1 MATGL
6 MKDASAAV
14 KALPR
19 AFAGK
24 AVDPE
29 ASIGVVVA
37 FAETARREG
46 LLALEEAAKSVEDP
60 FLRKG
65 IELAVDGTD
74 PEELREILAA
84 EIHSK
89 KQEDKVASKF
99 FGDMD
104 GLPHTL
110 GIIGPVMGLLPV
122 PANLPAPDT
131 LAPPTT

>member
-1 MATGL
+1 MIIVIGGTIGVTMATGL

-14 KALPR
+14 KAPPR

-60 FLRKG
+60 FLPTG
-65 IELAVDGTD
+65 IELSVDGTA
-74 PEELREILAA
+74 PAELRA
-84 EIHSK
+84 IHQTESHPRS
-89 KQEDKVASKF
+89 QENNVASQ
-99 FGDMD
+99 
-104 GLPHTL
+104 
-110 GIIGPVMGLLPV
+110 
-122 PANLPAPDT
+122 
-131 LAPPTT
+131 

>member
-1 MATGL
+1 MIIVIGGTIGVTMATGL

-37 FAETARREG
+37 FADTARREG

-65 IELAVDGTD
+65 IELAVAGTD
-74 PEELREILAA
+74 PEALRVIPQAEL
-84 EIHSK
+84 HSHK
-89 KQEDKVASKF
+89 TEDKVGSKF
-99 FGDMD
+99 FGHLG
-104 GLPHTL
+104 GLPHTFSP
-110 GIIGPVMGLLPV
+110 IITG
-122 PANLPAPDT
+122 T
-131 LAPPTT
+131 